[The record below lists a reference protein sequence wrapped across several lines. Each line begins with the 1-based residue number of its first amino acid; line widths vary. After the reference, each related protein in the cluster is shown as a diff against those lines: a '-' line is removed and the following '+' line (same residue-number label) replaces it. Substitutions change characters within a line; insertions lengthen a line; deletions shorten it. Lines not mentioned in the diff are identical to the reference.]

1 MRDTEPWYRSELAL
15 KKRLNGPNTQ
25 PNARSIR
32 RDSISFG
39 ASCDFSSFAAR
50 AGDRVSELIAEI
62 TVEIAIV
69 TANCL

>member
-32 RDSISFG
+32 RDSIILRRVVRLQQFRPAKSG
-39 ASCDFSSFAAR
+39 R
-50 AGDRVSELIAEI
+50 QVSELIAEI
-62 TVEIAIV
+62 TVRSRS
-69 TANCL
+69 